1 MPASNCN
8 HPSKTNH
15 QRLGSIWHFNVRL
28 WHEAD
33 IGSLNN
39 MKSIKVY

>member
-15 QRLGSIWHFNVRL
+15 QRLGSIWHSNVRL
-28 WHEAD
+28 WHFSA
-33 IGSLNN
+33 IQSVGF
-39 MKSIKVY
+39 

>member
-1 MPASNCN
+1 M
-8 HPSKTNH
+8 TGLH
-15 QRLGSIWHFNVRL
+15 QDWSFTQWILINLGTSINVRS

-39 MKSIKVY
+39 MRSIKVY